1 MLKAAELQAELAKRG
16 LSTDGQKA
24 QLRTRPTA
32 AVGEEARQAAAR
44 GEVELQEERG
54 RGFHTSANG
63 RNTKRARGATCK
75 KIKDCKKYL

>member
-32 AVGEEARQAAAR
+32 AVGEEARQAALLAAR
-44 GEVELQEERG
+44 L
-54 RGFHTSANG
+54 S
-63 RNTKRARGATCK
+63 CK
-75 KIKDCKKYL
+75 KREGVDFIPPLMGGTRSVHEELPAKR